1 MTKFYDDETKLDFS
15 DVLIVPGSHLTEAEY
30 NAYAKQARPIDQIS
44 SRNDVKL
51 LLKHN
56 YMNQSQR
63 IRLPDIPGEKIQ
75 GIGRSGILECVPLI
89 AANMDGVGTLEM
101 HEQLSKNAMMTA
113 LKKDIT
119 DEELDSIADT
129 SLAFLTIGMR
139 ESELDRLED
148 YKDKFTNI
156 CIDVPNGYLETFPGF
171 VSRVRNI
178 VGENSFIM
186 AGNVVTSEQALAIY
200 LAGANCVKVGIGP
213 GSVCTTRIKTGIG
226 FPQLSAILEISKQAR
241 TINASKSQKPM
252 YICSDGGCTNPG
264 DIAKAYAAGAH
275 FVMLGGMLAGHD
287 EGGGEIVTKYE
298 ESNERMMHPEGKG
311 WVPVIDEKKNVQF
324 YGMSS
329 KTANEKHNGGLKGY
343 RTAEGKEV
351 LIPYKGPVQNTIDD
365 ILGGIRS
372 ACTYL
377 GAESLQKLTKK
388 AKFIKVNNQVNNVFK

>member
-15 DVLIVPGSHLTEAEY
+15 DVLIVPGTHMTEAEQ
-30 NAYAKQARPIDQIS
+30 NAYVKQAPKGDRIH
-44 SRNDVKL
+44 SRSDVKL

-56 YMNQSQR
+56 YMNQSQKKG
-63 IRLPDIPGEKIQ
+63 LPEETKVSGLNP
-75 GIGRSGILECVPLI
+75 SGILECVPII

-119 DEELDSIADT
+119 DEELDSITDT
-129 SLAFLTIGMR
+129 SLAFLTIGIK
-139 ESELDRLED
+139 ESDLHRLED

-156 CIDVPNGYLETFPGF
+156 CIDVPNGYLGSFPNF
-171 VSRVRNI
+171 VSRVRDI

-186 AGNVVTSEQALAIY
+186 AGNVVTSEQAFAIY

-241 TINASKSQKPM
+241 TINASKRRKPM

-264 DIAKAYAAGAH
+264 DIAKAYVAGAH

-311 WVPVIDEKKNVQF
+311 WVPVIDEKKYVQF

-343 RTAEGKEV
+343 RAAEGKEV

-377 GAESLQKLTKK
+377 AASSLKELAKK